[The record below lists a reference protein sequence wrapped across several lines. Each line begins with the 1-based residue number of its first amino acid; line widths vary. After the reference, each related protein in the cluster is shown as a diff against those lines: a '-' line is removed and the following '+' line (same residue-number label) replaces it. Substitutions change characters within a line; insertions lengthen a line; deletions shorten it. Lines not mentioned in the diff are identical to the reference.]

1 MNFSNFISKLTN
13 FVDSIN
19 PANSDNLANPANT
32 AHSDNLS
39 ELVNGV
45 NASYIGDFGIDAFL
59 VSICVVIVVGIAAMC
74 VAFAVSVS
82 NQKRLMIAN
91 FVIMQMVGL
100 LAILSYISNDFSLI
114 DMCFF
119 CVLLG
124 FAVPM
129 FNLVA
134 YKIVKISHKRNAH
147 NQLTRSTDKHN

>member
-1 MNFSNFISKLTN
+1 MNIQNLTSGLTA
-13 FVDSIN
+13 F
-19 PANSDNLANPANT
+19 ANHFD
-32 AHSDNLS
+32 
-39 ELVNGV
+39 
-45 NASYIGDFGIDAFL
+45 ASYIGDFGVDAFL
-59 VSICVVIVVGIAAMC
+59 VSICAVIVVGIAAMC

-82 NQKRLMIAN
+82 NQKRLMVAN

-100 LAILSYISNDFSLI
+100 MAILSYISNDSSLI

-134 YKIVKISHKRNAH
+134 YKIVKISHKRASAH
-147 NQLTRSTDKHN
+147 QLHK